1 MMGEMSLI
9 DTKQTFVKTR
19 ISVFQRNYFRI
30 TYGYVSNTVC
40 LANVASLSTN
50 YALYAQLD

>member
-40 LANVASLSTN
+40 LANVQYQVTKSIGDI
-50 YALYAQLD
+50 YG